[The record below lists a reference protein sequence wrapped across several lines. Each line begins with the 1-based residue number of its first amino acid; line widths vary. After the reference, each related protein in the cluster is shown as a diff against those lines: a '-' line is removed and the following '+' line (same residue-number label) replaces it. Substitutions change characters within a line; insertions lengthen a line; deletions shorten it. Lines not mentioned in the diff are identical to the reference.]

1 LLQAVRDE
9 GAEFGIII
17 ERLSERSYATSG
29 MAPPPP
35 ERMFKLYPDG
45 RRVLVRGAT
54 LSEMNVRDLR
64 SILAAGR
71 TPNAYDYVVPW
82 PSGIGSPTSIVAPD
96 LLFEE
101 VELTKAKRS
110 TQRPKV
116 LPRPTA
122 VLASP
127 AADR

>member
-1 LLQAVRDE
+1 
-9 GAEFGIII
+9 
-17 ERLSERSYATSG
+17 

-45 RRVLVRGAT
+45 RQVLVRGAS

-64 SILAAGR
+64 GILAAGR
-71 TPNAYDYVVPW
+71 TPNVFSYVVPW
-82 PSGIGSPTSIVAPD
+82 SSGIGSPSSVVAPD

-110 TQRPKV
+110 SQRPKV
-116 LPRPTA
+116 LPRPA
-122 VLASP
+122 LESG
-127 AADR
+127 AALK